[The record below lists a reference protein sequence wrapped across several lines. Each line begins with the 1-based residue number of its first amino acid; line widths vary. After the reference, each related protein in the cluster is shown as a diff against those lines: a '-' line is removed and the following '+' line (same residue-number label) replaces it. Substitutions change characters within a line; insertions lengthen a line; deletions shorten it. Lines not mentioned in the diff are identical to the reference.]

1 VCAACAPVMLGQVLT
16 VLHSVLGA
24 LGASHHELVK
34 SVLSFLVSLIVSGAA
49 AITLDLARQ
58 WSVKA
63 DPSLTRHFVQLVSGV

>member
-1 VCAACAPVMLGQVLT
+1 MLLQVLP
-16 VLHSVLGA
+16 VLHSVLVA
-24 LGASHHELVK
+24 LGANNHELVK